1 MKRIAAN
8 AEATHQVAA
17 EFVPDLK
24 AGSVVALVGDLGAGK
39 TEFVKGLASGLGSP
53 AVVTSPTFTL
63 IHEYLGGRLPLYH
76 MDFYR
81 LSSEDELDEIG
92 FDDYLSQ
99 AGICAVEWAN
109 RFPERIP
116 GSAIWVKLSIAEN
129 NERLICW

>member
-8 AEATHQVAA
+8 AEETREVAT

-24 AGSVVALVGDLGAGK
+24 AGNVVALVGDLGAGK
-39 TEFVKGLASGLGSP
+39 TEFVKGLAAALGSP

-81 LSSEDELDEIG
+81 LSSEDELNEIG

-116 GSAIWVKLSIAEN
+116 SAAIWVTLSIAEN

>member
-8 AEATHQVAA
+8 AETTHQVAA

-116 GSAIWVKLSIAEN
+116 GSAIWVTLSIAEN